1 MYLRPSGFWLFNLT
15 IIPWYEDF
23 QSVFSFHSWA
33 RQKPTMFNINKLLWE
48 LIFLPL
54 HSESP
59 FIWAHGNLGGVLLLT
74 EALTAAQE
82 SLRLSTQD
90 GILQHLTG
98 SSKKKPTGK
107 LKNLN
112 INSPTRGWQPNTP
125 KGNSPRATWYT
136 EGINCK
142 PLVYKSPGPCSYCF
156 YLYYREMEIYR
167 EDDTKRLRN
176 RYSAQSSCRIGNK
189 IPWKIN
195 A

>member
-1 MYLRPSGFWLFNLT
+1 MYLRPSGFWLFNPT

-59 FIWAHGNLGGVLLLT
+59 FIWAHCNLGGVLLLT
-74 EALTAAQE
+74 EALTAAQQ

-98 SSKKKPTGK
+98 SSKKKDWKAEKPEHK
-107 LKNLN
+107 LTHKRMAAKY
-112 INSPTRGWQPNTP
+112 SQ
-125 KGNSPRATWYT
+125 GNSPRATRYT